1 MKGSRKGENRAKESK
16 PREPGTRRCA
26 KCGRLDFILKKKMGI
41 KSGFTFW
48 NLVFL
53 LTLSC
58 VKGFIYTCGG
68 TLKGLNGTIESPG
81 FPYGYPNGAN
91 CTWVIIAEER
101 NRIQIVFQS
110 FALEEEY
117 DYLSLYDGHPHPT
130 NFRTRLTG
138 FHLPPPVTSTKSVFS
153 LRLTSDFAVSAH
165 GFKVYYE
172 ELQSSSCGNPG
183 VPPKGVLY
191 GTRFD
196 VGDKIRYSCVT
207 GYILDGHPQLT
218 CIANSVNT
226 ASWDFPVPICRAEDA
241 CGGTMR
247 GSSGIISSP
256 GFPNEYHNNADC
268 TWTIVAE
275 PGDTISLIFTD
286 FQMEE
291 KYDYLEIEGSEPP
304 TIWLSGMNIPPPI
317 ISNKNWLRLHFVTD
331 SNHRYRGFSA
341 PYQGSS
347 PLTHTTSTGELE
359 DNDRTATGAIAV
371 ASTPAD
377 VTVSSVTAVTSHRLS
392 EEQRVQVTS
401 LRNAGLDPNTSTGQ
415 LSPHPADT
423 QSTRRRP
430 RNAEQIERPKELAV
444 VTHRVKK
451 AIDFKSRGF
460 KLFPGKDNSNK
471 FSLLNEGGIKTA
483 SNLCPDPGEPENG
496 KRIGS
501 DFSLGSTVQFSC
513 DEDYVLQGAK
523 SITCQRI
530 AEVFAAWSDHRPVCK
545 VKTCGSNL
553 QGPSGTFT
561 SPNFPFQYDSNAQC
575 VWVITAVNTNK
586 VIQINFEEFD
596 LEIGYDTLTI
606 GDGGEVG
613 DPRTVLQVLTGSFVP
628 DLIVS
633 MRSQMWLH
641 LQTDESVGSVGFK
654 VNYKEIEKESCG
666 DPGTPLYGIREGDG
680 FSNRDVLRFECQFGF
695 ELIGEKS
702 IVCQE
707 NNQWSAN
714 IPICI
719 FPCLSNFTAPMG
731 TVLSPDYPEGYGN
744 NLNCIWT
751 IISDPG
757 SRIHLSFNDF
767 DLESQFDFLA
777 VKDGDSPDSPILGTF
792 TGAEVP
798 SHLTSNSHILR
809 LEFQADH
816 SMSGRGFNITY
827 NTFGHNECPDP
838 GIPINARR
846 FGDNFQLGSSISVIC
861 EEGFIKT
868 QGTETITCILMDGKV
883 MWSGPI
889 PRCGA
894 PCGGHFSAPSGVI
907 LSPGWPGYYKDSLNC
922 EWVIEAEPGHSIK
935 ITFERFQTEL
945 NYDVLEVHD
954 GPNLLSPLLGSYNGT
969 QVPQFL
975 FSSSNFIYL
984 LFTTDNSRSN
994 NGFKIH
1000 YESVTVNTYSCLD
1013 PGIPVHGRR
1022 YGHDFSI
1029 GSTVSFSCDPGYRLS
1044 HEEPLLCEKNHWW
1057 SHPLPTCDALC
1068 GGDVRGPSGTIL
1080 SPGYPEFYPNSLN
1093 CTWTVDVTHGKGV
1106 QFSFHTFHLEDH
1118 HDYLLITENG
1128 SFTQPLARLTGS
1140 ELPSTINAGL
1150 YGNFRAQLRFI
1161 SDFSISYEGFNITFS
1176 EYNLEP
1182 CEDPGIPQY
1191 GSRVGF
1197 SFGVGDT
1204 LAFSCSLGYRLEGS
1218 SEITCL
1224 GGGRRVWSA
1233 PLPRCVAEC
1242 GASATNNE
1250 GILLSPNYPLNYE
1263 NNHECIYS
1271 LQVQAGKGINISAR
1285 TFHLAQ
1291 GDVLKIY
1298 DGKDKTTHL
1307 LGAFT
1312 GASMRGLTLSS
1323 TSNQLWLEF
1332 NSDSEGTD
1340 EGFQLVYTSFELSHC
1355 EDPGIPQFGYKISD
1369 QGHFA
1374 GSTIIYGCNPG
1385 YTLHG
1390 SSLLKCMTGERR
1402 AWDYPL
1408 PSCIAECGGRFKG
1421 ESSGRILSPGYP
1433 FPYDNNLRCLWMIE
1447 VDPGNIVSLQFLAFD
1462 TEASHDILRVW
1473 DGPPENE
1480 MLLKEVSGSLIPD
1493 GIHST
1498 LNVVTIQF
1506 DTDFYISKSGF
1517 AIQFSSSVA
1526 TACRDPGVPMNGTR
1540 NGDGREPG
1548 DTVVFQCDP
1557 GYELQGQERITC
1569 IQVENRYFWQPS
1581 PPVCIAPCGGNLT
1594 GSSGFILSPNFP
1606 HPYPHSRDCDW
1617 TISVNTDYVISL
1629 AFISFSIEPNYDF
1642 LYIYDGPDSNSPL
1655 IGSFQDSKLPERIES
1670 SSNTMHLA
1678 FRSDGSV
1685 SYTGFHLEYKA
1696 KLRESCFD
1704 PGNIMNGTRLGMD
1717 YKLGSTVTYY
1727 CDAGYVLQG
1736 YSTLTC
1742 IMGDD
1747 GRPGWN
1753 RALPSCHA
1761 PCGSRS
1767 TGSEGTVLSPNYPKN
1782 YSVEHNCV
1790 YSIAVP
1796 KEFVV
1801 FGQFVF
1807 FQTSLHDVVEVFDGP
1822 TQQSALLSSLSGSHS
1837 GESLPLSSG
1846 NHITVRFTSV
1856 GPITAKGFHFVY
1868 QAVPRTSST
1877 QCSSV
1882 PEPRFGRRI
1891 GNDFA
1896 VGSLVLFECN
1906 PGYILHGSRAIR
1918 CETVPNSLA
1927 QWNDSLPT
1935 CIVPCGGVLTKRK
1948 GTILSPGYPEPYDN
1962 NLNCVWKITV
1972 PEGAGIQ
1979 VQVVSFAT
1987 EHNWDSLDFYD
1998 GGDNNA
2004 PRLGSYSGTTIP
2016 HLLNS
2021 TSNNLYLNF
2030 QSDISVS
2037 AAGFHLEYTAIGL
2050 DSCPEPQTP
2059 SSGIKV
2065 GDRYMVGDVV
2075 SFQCDQGY
2083 SLQGHS
2089 HITCMPGPVR
2099 RWNYPIPICLA
2110 QCGGSMSDFSGVIL
2124 SPGFPGN
2131 YPSSLDCTWT
2141 IKLPIGFGVH
2151 LQFVNFST
2159 ETIHDYLEVRSGS
2172 SETSTVI
2179 GRLSG
2184 PQVPSSLFSTTHE
2197 TSLYFHS
2204 DYSQNKQGFHIVYQ
2218 AYQLQSCPDPRPFR
2232 NGFVIGNDFTVGQ
2245 TISFECFPGYTL
2257 IGNSALTCLHG
2268 VSRNWNHPLPRCEAL
2283 CGGNIT
2289 AMNGTIYSP
2298 GYPDEYPN
2306 FQDCFWLVR
2315 VPPGN
2320 GIYINFTVLQ
2330 TEPIYDFITVWDG
2343 PDQNSPQIGQF
2354 SGNTALESV
2363 YSTSNQI
2370 LIKFHSDF
2378 TTSGFFVLSYH
2389 AYQLRVCQPPP
2400 PVPNAEILTED
2411 DEFEIG
2417 DIIRYQCLPGFTLV
2431 GNAILTCRLGER
2443 LQMDGAPPVCQVL
2456 CPANELRLDSTGV
2469 ILSPGYPDS
2478 YPNLQMCAW
2487 SISVEKGYN
2496 ISMFV
2501 EFFQTEKEFD
2511 VLQVYDG
2518 PNIQSPVLISL
2529 SGDYSAAFNVTSN
2542 GHEVFLQ
2549 WSADHGNNKK
2559 GFRIRYI
2566 AFYCSTPESPPHGYI
2581 ISQTGGQLNSVV
2593 RWACDRGFR
2602 LVGKS
2607 SAVCRKSSYGY
2618 HSWDAP
2624 VPACQAISCGIPKA
2638 PTNGGIL
2645 TTDYLVG
2652 TRVTYFC
2659 NDGYRLSS
2667 KELTTAT
2674 CQSDG
2679 TWSNHNKTP
2688 RCVVVTCPSINS
2700 FTLEHGRWRIVNG
2713 SHYEYKTKVVFS
2725 CDPGYHGLGPA
2736 SIECLPNGTWSW
2748 RTERP
2753 YCQIISCGELPTPPN
2768 GNKIGTQTSYGSTAI
2783 FTCDVGF
2790 MLVGSAVRECLSS
2803 GLWSGSETRCLAG
2816 HCGIPELIVNG
2827 QVIGENY
2834 GYRDTVVY
2842 QCNPGFRLIGSSVRI
2857 CQQDH
2862 NWSGQLPSCVP
2873 VSCGHPG
2880 SPIYGRTSGN
2890 GFNFNDVVTFSC
2902 NVGYLMQGPTK
2913 AQCQANRQ
2921 WSHPPPVCK
2930 VVNCS
2935 DPGIPANSKRES
2947 KIEHGNFTYGT
2958 VVFYDCNPGYFL
2970 FGSSVLICQPN
2981 GQWDK
2986 PLPECIMIDCGHPGI
3001 PPNAVLS
3008 GEKYTFGSTVHY
3020 SCTGKRSLLGQASRT
3035 CQLNGHWSG
3044 SQPHCSGDTTGTC
3057 GDPGTPGHGS
3067 RQESDF
3073 RTKSTVRF
3081 ACDPGYILYGS
3092 EERTCLSNGSWTGR
3106 QPECKAVQCGNP
3118 GTTANGKVFRIDG
3131 TTFSS
3136 SVIYSCMEGY
3146 TLSGPSVR
3154 QCTANGTWS
3163 GSLPNCTII
3172 SCGDPGVPANGLR
3185 YGDDFVVG
3193 QNVSYIC
3200 QPGYT
3205 MELNGSR
3212 VRMCTTNGT
3221 WSGVMP
3227 TCRAVTCSAPPQ
3239 ISNGRL
3245 EGTNFDWGFS
3255 ISYICSAGYELSFP
3269 AVLTCVGNGT
3279 WSGEVPQCLPKFCG
3293 DPGVPSQ
3300 GKREGKSFIYQSE
3313 VSFSC
3318 NSPFILVGSS
3328 TRLCQADGTWS
3339 GSSPHC
3345 IEPTRTSCDNPGVPR
3360 HGSQNNT
3367 FGFQVGSVVQFHC
3380 KKGHLLQGSTTR
3392 TCLPDLTWSGIQ
3404 PECLPHSC
3412 KQPESPAHANVVG
3425 MDLPSHGYTLIYT
3438 CQPGF
3443 FLAGGTEHRVCRSDN
3458 TWTGKVPVCEAGSK
3472 ILVKDPRPALGTPS
3486 PKLSVPDDV
3495 FAQNYIWK
3503 GSYNFKGRKQPMTL
3517 TVTSFNASTGRVNA
3531 TLTNSDMELLLSGVY
3546 KSQEAR
3552 LMLHIYFIKVPAH
3565 ASVKK
3570 MKEENWAMDGFVSA
3584 EPDGATYVF
3593 QGFIKG
3599 KDYGQFGLQRLGLN
3613 TSEGSNS
3620 SNQPHGTNSS
3630 SVAIAILVP
3639 FFALIFAGFGFYLY
3653 KQRTAPKTQYTG
3665 CSVHENNNGQAAFEN
3680 PMYDTNAKSVEGK
3693 AVRFDPNLNTVCT
3706 MV

>member
-1 MKGSRKGENRAKESK
+1 
-16 PREPGTRRCA
+16 
-26 KCGRLDFILKKKMGI
+26 MGI
-41 KSGFTFW
+41 QSGFTLCYLFFI
-48 NLVFL
+48 LMV
-53 LTLSC
+53 TC

-91 CTWVIIAEER
+91 CTWVIVGEEQ
-101 NRIQIVFQS
+101 NRIQIAFQS

-138 FHLPPPVTSTKSVFS
+138 FHLPTPVMSTGSVFS

-165 GFKVYYE
+165 GFKIFYE
-172 ELQSSSCGNPG
+172 ELRSSSCGNPG
-183 VPPKGVLY
+183 VPPKGVIS
-191 GTRFD
+191 GTKFD

-218 CIANSVNT
+218 CTANSATT

-241 CGGTMR
+241 CGGTVR

-268 TWTIVAE
+268 TWTVVTE
-275 PGDTISLIFTD
+275 PGDTISLVFTD

-291 KYDYLEIEGSEPP
+291 KYDYLEIEGSEPQKVC
-304 TIWLSGMNIPPPI
+304 LSGMNVPPPVV
-317 ISNKNWLRLHFVTD
+317 SSKHWLRLHFVTD
-331 SNHRYRGFSA
+331 NNHRYRGFSA
-341 PYQGSS
+341 QYQGSS
-347 PLTHTTSTGELE
+347 TLSKTTSTGELE
-359 DNDRTATGAIAV
+359 EQFEATPGAVTLALT
-371 ASTPAD
+371 SDD
-377 VTVSSVTAVTSHRLS
+377 VTVSCLTATPNTRNS
-392 EEQRVQVTS
+392 EESPISGVECILEPS
-401 LRNAGLDPNTSTGQ
+401 LPLDQNS
-415 LSPHPADT
+415 SPTTQT
-423 QSTRRRP
+423 QSVRRRP
-430 RNAEQIERPKELAV
+430 RNSVQIERTKELAG

-451 AIDFKSRGF
+451 SIDFKSRGF
-460 KLFPGKDNSNK
+460 KLFPGKDLSSK
-471 FSLLNEGGIKTA
+471 FSILNEGGIKQA
-483 SNLCPDPGEPENG
+483 SNMCPDPGEPDNG

-501 DFSLGSTVQFSC
+501 DFSLGATVLYSC
-513 DEDYVLQGAK
+513 DEDYVLQGEK

-530 AEVFAAWSDHRPVCK
+530 ADVFAAWSDHRPVCK
-545 VKTCGSNL
+545 VKTCGSSL

-575 VWVITAVNTNK
+575 VWVITAENPNK
-586 VIQINFEEFD
+586 IIQINFEEFD

-613 DPRTVLQVLTGSFVP
+613 DPKTVLQELTGSFVP

-633 MRSQMWLH
+633 LNNQMWLH
-641 LQTDESVGSVGFK
+641 LQTDESIGSIGFK

-680 FSNRDVLRFECQFGF
+680 FSNGDTLRFECQFGF
-695 ELIGEKS
+695 ELIGQKS
-702 IVCQE
+702 IVCKE

-767 DLESQFDFLA
+767 DLETQFDFLA
-777 VKDGDSPDSPILGTF
+777 IKDGDSLDSPILGTF

-798 SHLTSNSHILR
+798 SHLTSNNHILR

-827 NTFGHNECPDP
+827 STFGHNECPDP
-838 GIPINARR
+838 GVPINARR
-846 FGDNFQLGSSISVIC
+846 FGDNFQLGSSVSVVC
-861 EEGFIKT
+861 EDGFIKT

-889 PRCGA
+889 PRCEA
-894 PCGGHFSAPSGVI
+894 PCGGHFSSPSGII

-922 EWVIEAEPGHSIK
+922 EWVIEAEPGRSIK
-935 ITFERFQTEL
+935 ISFERFQTEL

-975 FSSSNFIYL
+975 FSSINYLYL

-994 NGFKIH
+994 NGFKLH
-1000 YESVTVNTYSCLD
+1000 YESVTVDTHSCLD
-1013 PGIPVHGRR
+1013 PGIPVHGHR
-1022 YGHDFSI
+1022 YGMDFSI
-1029 GSTVSFSCDPGYRLS
+1029 GSAVSFGCQPGYTLS
-1044 HEEPLLCEKNHWW
+1044 HEEPLICEKNHWW
-1057 SHPLPTCDALC
+1057 SHPLPNCDALC

-1080 SPGYPEFYPNSLN
+1080 SPGYPEIYPNSLN
-1093 CTWTVDVTHGKGV
+1093 CTWTIEVTHGKGV
-1106 QFSFHTFHLEDH
+1106 QFIFHTFHLEDL

-1128 SFTQPLARLTGS
+1128 SFTQPLARLTGA
-1140 ELPSTINAGL
+1140 ELPTAINAGL

-1176 EYNLEP
+1176 EYTLEP
-1182 CEDPGIPQY
+1182 CNDPGFPLY
-1191 GSRVGF
+1191 GKRHGHN
-1197 SFGVGDT
+1197 FGVGDT
-1204 LAFSCSLGYRLEGS
+1204 ITFTCSSGYRLEGI
-1218 SEITCL
+1218 SEIICL

-1271 LQVQAGKGINISAR
+1271 IQVQAGKGINISAR

-1298 DGKDKTTHL
+1298 DGRDNTAHL
-1307 LGAFT
+1307 LGAYT
-1312 GASMRGLTLSS
+1312 ASSLRGLTLSS
-1323 TSNQLWLEF
+1323 TSNHLWLEF
-1332 NSDSEGTD
+1332 NSDSEVID

-1355 EDPGIPQFGYKISD
+1355 EDPGVPQFGYKISD

-1433 FPYDNNLRCLWMIE
+1433 FPYDNNLRCTWIIE
-1447 VDPGNIVSLQFLAFD
+1447 VELGNIVSLQFLAFD

-1473 DGPPENE
+1473 DGPLNND
-1480 MLLKEVSGSLIPD
+1480 MLLKEISGSLIPE

-1498 LNVVTIQF
+1498 LNIVTIQF
-1506 DTDFYISKSGF
+1506 DTDYYISKSGF

-1548 DTVVFQCDP
+1548 DTVIFQCDL
-1557 GYELQGQERITC
+1557 GYELEGEERITC

-1581 PPVCIAPCGGNLT
+1581 PPACIAPCGGNLT
-1594 GSSGFILSPNFP
+1594 GSAGFILSPNFP
-1606 HPYPHSRDCDW
+1606 HPYPHSKDCDW
-1617 TISVNTDYVISL
+1617 TITVNADYVISL

-1642 LYIYDGPDSNSPL
+1642 LYIYDGPDGSSAL

-1670 SSNTMHLA
+1670 SSNNMHLA

-1685 SYTGFHLEYKA
+1685 SFIGFHLEYKA

-1753 RALPSCHA
+1753 RVLPSCHA

-1782 YSVEHNCV
+1782 YSVGHNCV
-1790 YSIAVP
+1790 YSVAVP

-1807 FQTSLHDVVEVFDGP
+1807 FQTTLHDVVEVYDGA
-1822 TQQSALLSSLSGSHS
+1822 TQQSPLLSSLSGSHS

-1846 NHITVRFTSV
+1846 NQIIIKFTSV
-1856 GPITAKGFHFVY
+1856 GPMTSKGFHFVY
-1868 QAVPRTSST
+1868 QAVPRTSAT

-1882 PEPRFGRRI
+1882 PEPRFGKRV
-1891 GNDFA
+1891 GNEFA
-1896 VGSLVLFECN
+1896 VGSVVLFECN
-1906 PGYILHGSRAIR
+1906 PGYVLQGSLAIR
-1918 CETVPNSLA
+1918 CETVPNALA
-1927 QWNDSLPT
+1927 QWNNSLPT
-1935 CIVPCGGVLTKRK
+1935 CIVPCGGILTKRK

-1962 NLNCVWKITV
+1962 NLNCIWKITV

-1979 VQVVSFAT
+1979 VQVISFAT

-1998 GGDNNA
+1998 GSDNNT

-2016 HLLNS
+2016 PLLNS

-2050 DSCPEPQTP
+2050 DSCPEPLMPTN
-2059 SSGIKV
+2059 GIKV

-2075 SFQCDQGY
+2075 SFHCDQGY

-2099 RWNYPIPICLA
+2099 RWNYPIPICIA

-2141 IKLPIGFGVH
+2141 INLPIGFGVH

-2172 SETSTVI
+2172 SEIGSVI
-2179 GRLSG
+2179 GKLSG
-2184 PQVPSSLFSTTHE
+2184 PQLPASLFSTTHE

-2204 DYSQNKQGFHIVYQ
+2204 DYSQNKQGFHIIYQ

-2232 NGFVIGNDFTVGQ
+2232 NGFVIGNDFTVGH
-2245 TISFECFPGYTL
+2245 TISFECFPGYSL
-2257 IGNSALTCLHG
+2257 IGESALTCLHG
-2268 VSRNWNHPLPRCEAL
+2268 VSRNWNHPLPRCDAL

-2306 FQDCFWLVR
+2306 FQDCLWLVR
-2315 VPPGN
+2315 VSPGN

-2363 YSTSNQI
+2363 YSTSNQV

-2389 AYQLRVCQPPP
+2389 AYQLRICQSPSA
-2400 PVPNAEILTED
+2400 VSNSEILAED

-2431 GNAILTCRLGER
+2431 GNEILTCRLGER
-2443 LQMDGAPPVCQVL
+2443 LQMDGSQPSCQVL
-2456 CPANELRLDSTGV
+2456 CPANEMRLDSTGI

-2496 ISMFV
+2496 ITLFF
-2501 EFFQTEKEFD
+2501 EFFHTEKEYDLLEAF
-2511 VLQVYDG
+2511 DG
-2518 PNIQSPVLISL
+2518 PNNHYPLLISL
-2529 SGDYSAAFNVTSN
+2529 SGDYSATFNITST
-2542 GHEVFLQ
+2542 GHEVFIR
-2549 WSADHGNNKK
+2549 WSADHGTNKR

-2566 AFYCSTPESPPHGYI
+2566 AHYCSTPESPPHGFI
-2581 ISQTGGQLNSVV
+2581 VSQTGGQLNSMV

-2602 LVGKS
+2602 LIGKS
-2607 SAVCRKSSYGY
+2607 TAVCKKAPYGY
-2618 HSWDAP
+2618 YSWDAP
-2624 VPACQAISCGIPKA
+2624 VPACQAISCGLPKA
-2638 PTNGGIL
+2638 PLNGGIL

-2652 TRVTYFC
+2652 TSVTYFC
-2659 NDGYRLSS
+2659 NDGFKLSS
-2667 KELTTAT
+2667 KELTTAV
-2674 CQSDG
+2674 CQPDG

-2688 RCVVVTCPSINS
+2688 RCVVVTCASINS

-2725 CDPGYHGLGPA
+2725 CDPGYFRLGPA
-2736 SIECLPNGTWSW
+2736 SIQCLANGTWSW
-2748 RTERP
+2748 RNERP
-2753 YCQIISCGELPTPPN
+2753 HCQITSCGELPVPPN
-2768 GNKIGTQTSYGSTAI
+2768 GKKIGSQTTFGSTAI
-2783 FTCDVGF
+2783 LTCDTGY

-2816 HCGIPELIVNG
+2816 HCGTPELIVNG

-2842 QCNPGFRLIGSSVRI
+2842 QCSPGFRLIGSSVRI

-2862 NWSGQLPSCVP
+2862 HWSGQLPSCVP
-2873 VSCGHPG
+2873 ISCGHPG

-2890 GFNFNDVVTFSC
+2890 GFNYNDVVSFSC
-2902 NVGYLMQGPTK
+2902 NTGYVMQGPTR

-2921 WSHPPPVCK
+2921 WSHPPPICK
-2930 VVNCS
+2930 VVNCT
-2935 DPGIPANSKRES
+2935 DPGIPENSIRES

-2958 VVFYDCNPGYFL
+2958 VVFYDCSPGYSL
-2970 FGSSVLICQPN
+2970 FGSPVLVCQPN
-2981 GQWDK
+2981 GHWDK
-2986 PLPECIMIDCGHPGI
+2986 SLPECIMIDCGHPGV
-3001 PPNAVLS
+3001 PPNAIIS
-3008 GEKYTFGSTVHY
+3008 GEKYTFGSSVQY
-3020 SCTGKRSLLGQASRT
+3020 SCMGRRTLLGHSTRT
-3035 CQLNGHWSG
+3035 CQLNGQWSG
-3044 SQPHCSGDTTGTC
+3044 SLPHCSGDAVGSC
-3057 GDPGTPGHGS
+3057 GDPGIPSHGS
-3067 RQESDF
+3067 REGTEF
-3073 RTKSTVRF
+3073 RTRSTMRYS
-3081 ACDPGYILYGS
+3081 CETGYIIHGS
-3092 EERTCLSNGSWTGR
+3092 EERTCLSNATWTGR

-3118 GTTANGKVFRIDG
+3118 GTTANGRVFRVDG
-3131 TTFSS
+3131 TTFPS
-3136 SVIYSCMEGY
+3136 SVIYSCLDGY
-3146 TLSGPSVR
+3146 ILSGSNMR

-3172 SCGDPGVPANGLR
+3172 SCGDPGVPANGIR
-3185 YGDDFVVG
+3185 YGEDSIVG
-3193 QNVSYIC
+3193 QNVTYIC

-3205 MELNGSR
+3205 MDPKSSIT
-3212 VRMCTTNGT
+3212 RMCTSNGT
-3221 WSGVMP
+3221 WSGTIPV
-3227 TCRAVTCSAPPQ
+3227 CKAVTCSTPPQ
-3239 ISNGRL
+3239 VSNGIL

-3255 ISYICSAGYELSFP
+3255 ISYVCSPGYELSFP

-3293 DPGVPSQ
+3293 DPGIPSN
-3300 GKREGKSFIYQSE
+3300 GKREGKSFIFQSE
-3313 VSFSC
+3313 VSFIC
-3318 NSPFILVGSS
+3318 SPPYILVGSS
-3328 TRLCQADGTWS
+3328 TRICQADGTWS
-3339 GSSPHC
+3339 GSPPRC
-3345 IEPTRTSCDNPGVPR
+3345 IEPTWTSCENPGTPR
-3360 HGSQNNT
+3360 HGFQNNT
-3367 FGFQVGSVVQFHC
+3367 YGYQMGKIVQFSC
-3380 KKGHLLQGSTTR
+3380 KKGYLLHGSTSR
-3392 TCLPDLTWSGIQ
+3392 TCLPDLTWSGI
-3404 PECLPHSC
+3404 PTECIPHTC
-3412 KQPESPAHANVVG
+3412 KQPESPLHSNVVG
-3425 MDLPSHGYTLIYT
+3425 MDLPSLGYTLIYT
-3438 CQPGF
+3438 CQPGY
-3443 FLAGGTEHRVCRSDN
+3443 LLSGGTEHRICQPDN
-3458 TWTGKVPVCEAGSK
+3458 TWSGKVPVCTAGSK
-3472 ILVKDPRPALGTPS
+3472 SFENKTKPVLGTPS
-3486 PKLSVPDDV
+3486 PKLNVPDDV
-3495 FAQNYIWK
+3495 FARNYVWK
-3503 GSYNFKGRKQPMTL
+3503 GFYNLKGKNQPMNL
-3517 TVTSFNASTGRVNA
+3517 TINKYNMSTGRLNA
-3531 TLTNSDMELLLSGVY
+3531 TLINSNTEFLLSGVY

-3552 LMLHIYFIKVPAH
+3552 LILHINSIK
-3565 ASVKK
+3565 SSTNKVKDDK
-3570 MKEENWAMDGFVSA
+3570 WAMDGFVSA
-3584 EPDGATYVF
+3584 EPDGSTYVF
-3593 QGFIKG
+3593 QGSIHG
-3599 KDYGQFGLQRLGLN
+3599 KDHGQFGLRSIGMN
-3613 TSEGSNS
+3613 VSEENS
-3620 SNQPHGTNSS
+3620 TNQTLGTNSS

>member
-1 MKGSRKGENRAKESK
+1 
-16 PREPGTRRCA
+16 
-26 KCGRLDFILKKKMGI
+26 
-41 KSGFTFW
+41 
-48 NLVFL
+48 
-53 LTLSC
+53 
-58 VKGFIYTCGG
+58 
-68 TLKGLNGTIESPG
+68 
-81 FPYGYPNGAN
+81 
-91 CTWVIIAEER
+91 
-101 NRIQIVFQS
+101 
-110 FALEEEY
+110 
-117 DYLSLYDGHPHPT
+117 
-130 NFRTRLTG
+130 
-138 FHLPPPVTSTKSVFS
+138 
-153 LRLTSDFAVSAH
+153 
-165 GFKVYYE
+165 
-172 ELQSSSCGNPG
+172 
-183 VPPKGVLY
+183 
-191 GTRFD
+191 
-196 VGDKIRYSCVT
+196 
-207 GYILDGHPQLT
+207 
-218 CIANSVNT
+218 
-226 ASWDFPVPICRAEDA
+226 
-241 CGGTMR
+241 
-247 GSSGIISSP
+247 
-256 GFPNEYHNNADC
+256 
-268 TWTIVAE
+268 
-275 PGDTISLIFTD
+275 
-286 FQMEE
+286 
-291 KYDYLEIEGSEPP
+291 
-304 TIWLSGMNIPPPI
+304 
-317 ISNKNWLRLHFVTD
+317 
-331 SNHRYRGFSA
+331 
-341 PYQGSS
+341 
-347 PLTHTTSTGELE
+347 
-359 DNDRTATGAIAV
+359 
-371 ASTPAD
+371 
-377 VTVSSVTAVTSHRLS
+377 
-392 EEQRVQVTS
+392 
-401 LRNAGLDPNTSTGQ
+401 
-415 LSPHPADT
+415 
-423 QSTRRRP
+423 
-430 RNAEQIERPKELAV
+430 
-444 VTHRVKK
+444 
-451 AIDFKSRGF
+451 
-460 KLFPGKDNSNK
+460 
-471 FSLLNEGGIKTA
+471 
-483 SNLCPDPGEPENG
+483 
-496 KRIGS
+496 
-501 DFSLGSTVQFSC
+501 
-513 DEDYVLQGAK
+513 
-523 SITCQRI
+523 
-530 AEVFAAWSDHRPVCK
+530 
-545 VKTCGSNL
+545 
-553 QGPSGTFT
+553 
-561 SPNFPFQYDSNAQC
+561 
-575 VWVITAVNTNK
+575 
-586 VIQINFEEFD
+586 
-596 LEIGYDTLTI
+596 
-606 GDGGEVG
+606 
-613 DPRTVLQVLTGSFVP
+613 
-628 DLIVS
+628 
-633 MRSQMWLH
+633 
-641 LQTDESVGSVGFK
+641 
-654 VNYKEIEKESCG
+654 
-666 DPGTPLYGIREGDG
+666 
-680 FSNRDVLRFECQFGF
+680 
-695 ELIGEKS
+695 
-702 IVCQE
+702 
-707 NNQWSAN
+707 
-714 IPICI
+714 
-719 FPCLSNFTAPMG
+719 MG

-1106 QFSFHTFHLEDH
+1106 QFNFHTFHLEDH

-1204 LAFSCSLGYRLEGS
+1204 LTFSCSSGYRLEGS
-1218 SEITCL
+1218 SEIICL

-1433 FPYDNNLRCLWMIE
+1433 FPYDNNLRCMWMIE

-1617 TISVNTDYVISL
+1617 TISVNADYVISL

-1753 RALPSCHA
+1753 RVLPSCHA

-1782 YSVEHNCV
+1782 YSVDHNCV

-1796 KEFVV
+1796 KEF
-1801 FGQFVF
+1801 
-1807 FQTSLHDVVEVFDGP
+1807 
-1822 TQQSALLSSLSGSHS
+1822 
-1837 GESLPLSSG
+1837 
-1846 NHITVRFTSV
+1846 
-1856 GPITAKGFHFVY
+1856 
-1868 QAVPRTSST
+1868 
-1877 QCSSV
+1877 
-1882 PEPRFGRRI
+1882 
-1891 GNDFA
+1891 
-1896 VGSLVLFECN
+1896 
-1906 PGYILHGSRAIR
+1906 
-1918 CETVPNSLA
+1918 
-1927 QWNDSLPT
+1927 
-1935 CIVPCGGVLTKRK
+1935 VPCGGVLTKRK

-2037 AAGFHLEYTAIGL
+2037 AAGFHLEYT
-2050 DSCPEPQTP
+2050 
-2059 SSGIKV
+2059 
-2065 GDRYMVGDVV
+2065 
-2075 SFQCDQGY
+2075 
-2083 SLQGHS
+2083 
-2089 HITCMPGPVR
+2089 
-2099 RWNYPIPICLA
+2099 
-2110 QCGGSMSDFSGVIL
+2110 
-2124 SPGFPGN
+2124 
-2131 YPSSLDCTWT
+2131 
-2141 IKLPIGFGVH
+2141 GVH

-2184 PQVPSSLFSTTHE
+2184 PQIPSSLFSTTHE

-2529 SGDYSAAFNVTSN
+2529 SGDYSNAFNVTSN

-2638 PTNGGIL
+2638 PPNGGIL

-2688 RCVVVTCPSINS
+2688 RCVV
-2700 FTLEHGRWRIVNG
+2700 
-2713 SHYEYKTKVVFS
+2713 
-2725 CDPGYHGLGPA
+2725 
-2736 SIECLPNGTWSW
+2736 
-2748 RTERP
+2748 
-2753 YCQIISCGELPTPPN
+2753 ISCGELPTPPN

-2783 FTCDVGF
+2783 FTCDLGF

-2803 GLWSGSETRCLAG
+2803 AG

-2842 QCNPGFRLIGSSVRI
+2842 QCNPGFRLIGSSVRL

-2862 NWSGQLPSCVP
+2862 NWSGQLPSCV
-2873 VSCGHPG
+2873 
-2880 SPIYGRTSGN
+2880 
-2890 GFNFNDVVTFSC
+2890 
-2902 NVGYLMQGPTK
+2902 L
-2913 AQCQANRQ
+2913 
-2921 WSHPPPVCK
+2921 
-2930 VVNCS
+2930 VNCS

-2947 KIEHGNFTYGT
+2947 KIDHGNFTYGT

-2986 PLPECIMIDCGHPGI
+2986 PLPECI
-3001 PPNAVLS
+3001 S
-3008 GEKYTFGSTVHY
+3008 
-3020 SCTGKRSLLGQASRT
+3020 
-3035 CQLNGHWSG
+3035 
-3044 SQPHCSGDTTGTC
+3044 DTTGTC

-3081 ACDPGYILYGS
+3081 ACDSGYILYGS

-3136 SVIYSCMEGY
+3136 SVIYSCAEGY
-3146 TLSGPSVR
+3146 ILSGPSVR

-3163 GSLPNCTII
+3163 GSLPNCTSRANPLPPSHLALIVI
-3172 SCGDPGVPANGLR
+3172 SCGDPGIPANGLR

-3193 QNVSYIC
+3193 QNVSYMC

-3205 MELNGSR
+3205 MELNGSS

-3221 WSGVMP
+3221 WSGLMP

-3279 WSGEVPQCLPKFCG
+3279 WSGEVPQCL
-3293 DPGVPSQ
+3293 Q
-3300 GKREGKSFIYQSE
+3300 
-3313 VSFSC
+3313 
-3318 NSPFILVGSS
+3318 
-3328 TRLCQADGTWS
+3328 
-3339 GSSPHC
+3339 
-3345 IEPTRTSCDNPGVPR
+3345 PTRTSCDNPGVPR

-3392 TCLPDLTWSGIQ
+3392 TCLSDLTWSGIQ
-3404 PECLPHSC
+3404 PECIPHNC

-3531 TLTNSDMELLLSGVY
+3531 TLSNRDMELLLS
-3546 KSQEAR
+3546 
-3552 LMLHIYFIKVPAH
+3552 
-3565 ASVKK
+3565 
-3570 MKEENWAMDGFVSA
+3570 
-3584 EPDGATYVF
+3584 
-3593 QGFIKG
+3593 
-3599 KDYGQFGLQRLGLN
+3599 GLN

-3620 SNQPHGTNSS
+3620 SNQHHGTNSS

>member
-1 MKGSRKGENRAKESK
+1 
-16 PREPGTRRCA
+16 
-26 KCGRLDFILKKKMGI
+26 
-41 KSGFTFW
+41 
-48 NLVFL
+48 
-53 LTLSC
+53 
-58 VKGFIYTCGG
+58 
-68 TLKGLNGTIESPG
+68 
-81 FPYGYPNGAN
+81 
-91 CTWVIIAEER
+91 
-101 NRIQIVFQS
+101 
-110 FALEEEY
+110 
-117 DYLSLYDGHPHPT
+117 
-130 NFRTRLTG
+130 
-138 FHLPPPVTSTKSVFS
+138 
-153 LRLTSDFAVSAH
+153 
-165 GFKVYYE
+165 
-172 ELQSSSCGNPG
+172 
-183 VPPKGVLY
+183 
-191 GTRFD
+191 
-196 VGDKIRYSCVT
+196 
-207 GYILDGHPQLT
+207 
-218 CIANSVNT
+218 
-226 ASWDFPVPICRAEDA
+226 
-241 CGGTMR
+241 
-247 GSSGIISSP
+247 
-256 GFPNEYHNNADC
+256 
-268 TWTIVAE
+268 
-275 PGDTISLIFTD
+275 
-286 FQMEE
+286 
-291 KYDYLEIEGSEPP
+291 
-304 TIWLSGMNIPPPI
+304 
-317 ISNKNWLRLHFVTD
+317 
-331 SNHRYRGFSA
+331 
-341 PYQGSS
+341 
-347 PLTHTTSTGELE
+347 
-359 DNDRTATGAIAV
+359 
-371 ASTPAD
+371 
-377 VTVSSVTAVTSHRLS
+377 
-392 EEQRVQVTS
+392 
-401 LRNAGLDPNTSTGQ
+401 
-415 LSPHPADT
+415 
-423 QSTRRRP
+423 
-430 RNAEQIERPKELAV
+430 
-444 VTHRVKK
+444 
-451 AIDFKSRGF
+451 
-460 KLFPGKDNSNK
+460 
-471 FSLLNEGGIKTA
+471 
-483 SNLCPDPGEPENG
+483 
-496 KRIGS
+496 
-501 DFSLGSTVQFSC
+501 
-513 DEDYVLQGAK
+513 
-523 SITCQRI
+523 
-530 AEVFAAWSDHRPVCK
+530 
-545 VKTCGSNL
+545 
-553 QGPSGTFT
+553 
-561 SPNFPFQYDSNAQC
+561 
-575 VWVITAVNTNK
+575 
-586 VIQINFEEFD
+586 
-596 LEIGYDTLTI
+596 
-606 GDGGEVG
+606 
-613 DPRTVLQVLTGSFVP
+613 
-628 DLIVS
+628 
-633 MRSQMWLH
+633 
-641 LQTDESVGSVGFK
+641 
-654 VNYKEIEKESCG
+654 
-666 DPGTPLYGIREGDG
+666 
-680 FSNRDVLRFECQFGF
+680 
-695 ELIGEKS
+695 
-702 IVCQE
+702 
-707 NNQWSAN
+707 
-714 IPICI
+714 
-719 FPCLSNFTAPMG
+719 MG

-777 VKDGDSPDSPILGTF
+777 VKDGNSVDSPIIGTF

-798 SHLTSNSHILR
+798 SHLTSNGHILR

-838 GIPINARR
+838 GVPINARR

-868 QGTETITCILMDGKV
+868 QGTETITCMLMDGKV

-889 PRCGA
+889 PKCGA
-894 PCGGHFSAPSGVI
+894 PCGGHFSSPSGVI

-975 FSSSNFIYL
+975 FSSSNFMYL

-1080 SPGYPEFYPNSLN
+1080 SPGYPDLYPNSLN

-1106 QFSFHTFHLEDH
+1106 QFTFYTFHLEDH

-1140 ELPSTINAGL
+1140 ELPSLINAGL

-1161 SDFSISYEGFNITFS
+1161 SDFSISYEGFNISFS

-1182 CEDPGIPQY
+1182 CEDPGIPQF
-1191 GSRVGF
+1191 GNRIGF
-1197 SFGVGDT
+1197 NFGVGDILT
-1204 LAFSCSLGYRLEGS
+1204 FSCSSGYRLEGA
-1218 SEITCL
+1218 SEVICL

-1242 GASATNNE
+1242 GASTTNNE

-1271 LQVQAGKGINISAR
+1271 IQVQAGKGINISAR

-1298 DGKDKTTHL
+1298 DGKDNTAHL
-1307 LGAFT
+1307 LGAYT
-1312 GASMRGLTLSS
+1312 GASLRGLTLSS
-1323 TSNQLWLEF
+1323 TSNHLWLEF
-1332 NSDSEGTD
+1332 NSDIEGTD

-1355 EDPGIPQFGYKISD
+1355 EDPGVPQFGYKISD

-1374 GSTIIYGCNPG
+1374 GSTIIYGCNP
-1385 YTLHG
+1385 
-1390 SSLLKCMTGERR
+1390 
-1402 AWDYPL
+1402 
-1408 PSCIAECGGRFKG
+1408 AECGGRFKG

-1433 FPYDNNLRCLWMIE
+1433 FPYDNNLRCMWVIE

-1480 MLLKEVSGSLIPD
+1480 MLLKEISGSLIPE

-1498 LNVVTIQF
+1498 LNIVTIQF

-1548 DTVVFQCDP
+1548 DTVIFQCDP
-1557 GYELQGQERITC
+1557 GYELQGDERITC
-1569 IQVENRYFWQPS
+1569 IQVENRYFWQPN

-1617 TISVNTDYVISL
+1617 TINVNSDYVISL

-1685 SYTGFHLEYKA
+1685 SFTGFHLEYKA

-1782 YSVEHNCV
+1782 YSVGHNCI
-1790 YSIAVP
+1790 YSITVP
-1796 KEFVV
+1796 KEF
-1801 FGQFVF
+1801 
-1807 FQTSLHDVVEVFDGP
+1807 
-1822 TQQSALLSSLSGSHS
+1822 

-1846 NHITVRFTSV
+1846 NQITVRFTSV

-1868 QAVPRTSST
+1868 Q
-1877 QCSSV
+1877 
-1882 PEPRFGRRI
+1882 
-1891 GNDFA
+1891 
-1896 VGSLVLFECN
+1896 
-1906 PGYILHGSRAIR
+1906 
-1918 CETVPNSLA
+1918 
-1927 QWNDSLPT
+1927 
-1935 CIVPCGGVLTKRK
+1935 VPCGGILTKRK

-1998 GGDNNA
+1998 GADNNA

-2016 HLLNS
+2016 PLLNS

-2059 SSGIKV
+2059 SNGIKI

-2083 SLQGHS
+2083 SLQAS
-2089 HITCMPGPVR
+2089 
-2099 RWNYPIPICLA
+2099 L
-2110 QCGGSMSDFSGVIL
+2110 FSVLYLPSSVIL
-2124 SPGFPGN
+2124 YLMIQNFWVFQS
-2131 YPSSLDCTWT
+2131 
-2141 IKLPIGFGVH
+2141 VH
-2151 LQFVNFST
+2151 LQFLNFST

-2172 SETSTVI
+2172 TETSTVI

-2184 PQVPSSLFSTTHE
+2184 PQLPASLFSTTHE

-2268 VSRNWNHPLPRCEAL
+2268 ISRNWNHPLPRCEAL

-2343 PDQNSPQIGQF
+2343 PDQTSPQIGQF

-2389 AYQLRVCQPPP
+2389 AYQLRVCQPPANI
-2400 PVPNAEILTED
+2400 PNAEILAED
-2411 DEFEIG
+2411 DEFEI
-2417 DIIRYQCLPGFTLV
+2417 
-2431 GNAILTCRLGER
+2431 
-2443 LQMDGAPPVCQVL
+2443 VL
-2456 CPANELRLDSTGV
+2456 CPANEMRLDSTGV

-2487 SISVEKGYN
+2487 TITVEKGYN
-2496 ISMFV
+2496 ISMFF

-2511 VLQVYDG
+2511 IL
-2518 PNIQSPVLISL
+2518 
-2529 SGDYSAAFNVTSN
+2529 
-2542 GHEVFLQ
+2542 EVFDAL
-2549 WSADHGNNKK
+2549 
-2559 GFRIRYI
+2559 
-2566 AFYCSTPESPPHGYI
+2566 YCSTPESPPHGFI
-2581 ISQTGGQLNSVV
+2581 VSQTGGQLNSMV

-2602 LVGKS
+2602 LIGKS
-2607 SAVCRKSSYGY
+2607 TAVCRKSPYGY
-2618 HSWDAP
+2618 YSWDVP

-2638 PTNGGIL
+2638 PLNGGIL

-2659 NDGYRLSS
+2659 NDGYRLSA
-2667 KELTTAT
+2667 KELTTAV
-2674 CQSDG
+2674 CQPDG

-2688 RCVVVTCPSINS
+2688 RCV
-2700 FTLEHGRWRIVNG
+2700 
-2713 SHYEYKTKVVFS
+2713 
-2725 CDPGYHGLGPA
+2725 
-2736 SIECLPNGTWSW
+2736 
-2748 RTERP
+2748 
-2753 YCQIISCGELPTPPN
+2753 
-2768 GNKIGTQTSYGSTAI
+2768 
-2783 FTCDVGF
+2783 
-2790 MLVGSAVRECLSS
+2790 
-2803 GLWSGSETRCLAG
+2803 AG
-2816 HCGIPELIVNG
+2816 HCGIPDLIVNG

-2842 QCNPGFRLIGSSVRI
+2842 QCSPGFRLIGSSVRI

-2862 NWSGQLPSCVP
+2862 NWSGQLPSCV
-2873 VSCGHPG
+2873 
-2880 SPIYGRTSGN
+2880 
-2890 GFNFNDVVTFSC
+2890 
-2902 NVGYLMQGPTK
+2902 L
-2913 AQCQANRQ
+2913 
-2921 WSHPPPVCK
+2921 
-2930 VVNCS
+2930 VNCS
-2935 DPGIPANSKRES
+2935 DPGIPANSIRES

-2981 GQWDK
+2981 GHWDK
-2986 PLPECIMIDCGHPGI
+2986 PLPECIMIDCGHPGV

-3008 GEKYTFGSTVHY
+3008 GDKYTFGSTVHY
-3020 SCTGKRSLLGQASRT
+3020 TCTGRRSLLGQSSRT

-3044 SQPHCSGDTTGTC
+3044 SLPHCSGDTAGSC
-3057 GDPGTPGHGS
+3057 GDPGIPGHGS
-3067 RQESDF
+3067 REENNF
-3073 RTKSTVRF
+3073 EIKSTIHF
-3081 ACDPGYILYGS
+3081 SCDIGYILHGS
-3092 EERTCLSNGSWTGR
+3092 EERTCLANGSWTGK
-3106 QPECKAVQCGNP
+3106 QPECKV
-3118 GTTANGKVFRIDG
+3118 
-3131 TTFSS
+3131 
-3136 SVIYSCMEGY
+3136 
-3146 TLSGPSVR
+3146 
-3154 QCTANGTWS
+3154 
-3163 GSLPNCTII
+3163 I
-3172 SCGDPGVPANGLR
+3172 SCGDPGVPANGMR
-3185 YGDDFVVG
+3185 YGDDYVVG
-3193 QNVSYIC
+3193 QNVTYMC

-3205 MELNGSR
+3205 MEANSSLIR
-3212 VRMCTTNGT
+3212 TCTSNGT
-3221 WSGVMP
+3221 WSGVIP
-3227 TCRAVTCSAPPQ
+3227 TCKA
-3239 ISNGRL
+3239 
-3245 EGTNFDWGFS
+3245 
-3255 ISYICSAGYELSFP
+3255 
-3269 AVLTCVGNGT
+3269 
-3279 WSGEVPQCLPKFCG
+3279 KFCG
-3293 DPGVPSQ
+3293 DPGVPAQ

-3318 NSPFILVGSS
+3318 NPPFILVGSS
-3328 TRLCQADGTWS
+3328 TRICQADGTWS
-3339 GSSPHC
+3339 GSSPRC
-3345 IEPTRTSCDNPGVPR
+3345 IEPTRTACENPGVPR

-3367 FGFQVGSVVQFHC
+3367 FGYQVGNVVQFQC
-3380 KKGHLLQGSTTR
+3380 KKGHLLHGSTTR
-3392 TCLPDLTWSGIQ
+3392 TCLPDLTWSGVQ
-3404 PECLPHSC
+3404 PESHSC
-3412 KQPESPAHANVVG
+3412 KQPETPSHANVAG
-3425 MDLPSHGYTLIYT
+3425 MDLPSLGYTLIYT

-3443 FLAGGTEHRVCRSDN
+3443 FLAGGSEHRACRSDG

-3503 GSYNFKGRKQPMTL
+3503 GSYNYKSKKQPMTL
-3517 TVTSFNASTGRVNA
+3517 TVTSFNATSGRVNA
-3531 TLTNSDMELLLSGVY
+3531 TLTNSNMELLLSG
-3546 KSQEAR
+3546 
-3552 LMLHIYFIKVPAH
+3552 
-3565 ASVKK
+3565 
-3570 MKEENWAMDGFVSA
+3570 
-3584 EPDGATYVF
+3584 
-3593 QGFIKG
+3593 
-3599 KDYGQFGLQRLGLN
+3599 LN
-3613 TSEGSNS
+3613 MSEGSNS

>member
-1 MKGSRKGENRAKESK
+1 MKAICTCTPAKKTAEHL
-16 PREPGTRRCA
+16 GCI
-26 KCGRLDFILKKKMGI
+26 KCGPVHSLCLRKMAMQ
-41 KSGFTFW
+41 SGFTLCY
-48 NLVFL
+48 LVFIL
-53 LTLSC
+53 MLTC
-58 VKGFIYTCGG
+58 VRGFIYTCGG

-91 CTWVIIAEER
+91 CTWVIIGEEQ
-101 NRIQIVFQS
+101 NRIQIAFQS

-130 NFRTRLTG
+130 NFRARLTG
-138 FHLPPPVTSTKSVFS
+138 FLLPPPVTSTGSVFS

-165 GFKVYYE
+165 GFKIYYE
-172 ELQSSSCGNPG
+172 ELRSSSCGNPG
-183 VPPKGVLY
+183 IPPKGVLS
-191 GTRFD
+191 GTKYD
-196 VGDKIRYSCVT
+196 VGEKIRYSCVT

-218 CIANSVNT
+218 CIANSANT

-241 CGGTMR
+241 CGGTVR
-247 GSSGIISSP
+247 GTNGIISSP

-268 TWTIVAE
+268 TWTVVTE
-275 PGDTISLIFTD
+275 TGDTISLVFTD

-304 TIWLSGMNIPPPI
+304 KIRLSGMNVPPPVV
-317 ISNKNWLRLHFVTD
+317 SNKHWLRLHFVTD
-331 SNHRYRGFSA
+331 GNHRYRGFSA
-341 PYQGSS
+341 QYQ
-347 PLTHTTSTGELE
+347 
-359 DNDRTATGAIAV
+359 V
-371 ASTPAD
+371 
-377 VTVSSVTAVTSHRLS
+377 
-392 EEQRVQVTS
+392 
-401 LRNAGLDPNTSTGQ
+401 
-415 LSPHPADT
+415 
-423 QSTRRRP
+423 
-430 RNAEQIERPKELAV
+430 
-444 VTHRVKK
+444 
-451 AIDFKSRGF
+451 
-460 KLFPGKDNSNK
+460 
-471 FSLLNEGGIKTA
+471 NEGGIKQA
-483 SNLCPDPGEPENG
+483 SNMCPDPGEPENG

-501 DFSLGSTVQFSC
+501 NFSLGATVLFSC
-513 DEDYVLQGAK
+513 DEDYVLQGEK
-523 SITCQRI
+523 KITCQRI
-530 AEVFAAWSDHRPVCK
+530 ADVFAAWSDHRPVCK

-553 QGPSGTFT
+553 QGPGGTFT

-575 VWVITAVNTNK
+575 VWVITAENPNK

-613 DPRTVLQVLTGSFVP
+613 DPKTVLHQLSGSFVP

-633 MRSQMWLH
+633 MNNQMWLH
-641 LQTDESVGSVGFK
+641 LQTDDSIGSIGFK

-680 FSNRDVLRFECQFGF
+680 FSNGDVLRFECQFGF
-695 ELIGEKS
+695 ELIGQKS
-702 IVCQE
+702 ISCKE

-777 VKDGDSPDSPILGTF
+777 IKDGDSLDSPILGTF

-798 SHLTSNSHILR
+798 SHLTSNNHILR

-827 NTFGHNECPDP
+827 STFGHNECPDP
-838 GIPINARR
+838 GVPLNARR
-846 FGDNFQLGSSISVIC
+846 FGDNFQLGSSVSVVC
-861 EEGFIKT
+861 EDGFIKT
-868 QGTETITCILMDGKV
+868 QGTETITCMLIDGKI

-889 PRCGA
+889 PRCEA

-922 EWVIEAEPGHSIK
+922 EWVIEAEPERSIK

-954 GPNLLSPLLGSYNGT
+954 GPNLLSPLVGSYNGT

-975 FSSSNFIYL
+975 FSSLNYLYL
-984 LFTTDNSRSN
+984 LFTTDDSRSN

-1000 YESVTVNTYSCLD
+1000 YESVTVDTHSCLD
-1013 PGIPVHGRR
+1013 PGIPVHGHR
-1022 YGHDFSI
+1022 YGYDFSF
-1029 GSTVSFSCDPGYRLS
+1029 GSTVSFGCQAGYTLS

-1093 CTWTVDVTHGKGV
+1093 CTWTIEVTHGKGV
-1106 QFSFHTFHLEDH
+1106 QFTFHTFHLEDL

-1140 ELPSTINAGL
+1140 ELPSAINAGL

-1176 EYNLEP
+1176 EYSLEP

-1191 GSRVGF
+1191 GRRQGNNF
-1197 SFGVGDT
+1197 AVGDLIT
-1204 LAFSCSLGYRLEGS
+1204 FTCSAGYRLEGVL
-1218 SEITCL
+1218 EIICL

-1271 LQVQAGKGINISAR
+1271 IQVQAGKGINISAR

-1298 DGKDKTTHL
+1298 DGKDNTAHL

-1312 GASMRGLTLSS
+1312 ASSLRGLTLSS
-1323 TSNQLWLEF
+1323 TSNQIWLEF
-1332 NSDSEGTD
+1332 NSDSEVND

-1355 EDPGIPQFGYKISD
+1355 EDPGVPQFGYKISD

-1433 FPYDNNLRCLWMIE
+1433 FPYDNNLRCTWVIE
-1447 VDPGNIVSLQFLAFD
+1447 VDLGNIVSLQFLAFD

-1473 DGPPENE
+1473 DGPLDNE
-1480 MLLKEVSGSLIPD
+1480 MLLKEISGSLIPE

-1498 LNVVTIQF
+1498 LNIVTIQF

-1548 DTVVFQCDP
+1548 DTVIFQCDP
-1557 GYELQGQERITC
+1557 GYELQGEERITC
-1569 IQVENRYFWQPS
+1569 IQVDNRYFWQPS
-1581 PPVCIAPCGGNLT
+1581 PPSCIAPCGGNLT
-1594 GSSGFILSPNFP
+1594 GSAGFILSPNFP

-1617 TISVNTDYVISL
+1617 TITVNPDYVISL

-1642 LYIYDGPDSNSPL
+1642 LYIYDGPDGNSPL

-1670 SSNTMHLA
+1670 GSNNMHLA

-1685 SYTGFHLEYKA
+1685 SFTGFHLEYKA

-1753 RALPSCHA
+1753 RVLPSCHA

-1782 YSVEHNCV
+1782 YSVGHNCV
-1790 YSIAVP
+1790 FSVAVP
-1796 KEFVV
+1796 KEF
-1801 FGQFVF
+1801 
-1807 FQTSLHDVVEVFDGP
+1807 
-1822 TQQSALLSSLSGSHS
+1822 
-1837 GESLPLSSG
+1837 
-1846 NHITVRFTSV
+1846 
-1856 GPITAKGFHFVY
+1856 
-1868 QAVPRTSST
+1868 AVPRTSAT

-1882 PEPRFGRRI
+1882 PEPRFGKRM
-1891 GNDFA
+1891 GNEFA
-1896 VGSLVLFECN
+1896 VGSVVFFECN
-1906 PGYILHGSRAIR
+1906 PGYILHGSVAIR
-1918 CETVPNSLA
+1918 CDTVPNALA
-1927 QWNDSLPT
+1927 QWNDTLPT
-1935 CIVPCGGVLTKRK
+1935 CVVPCGGILTKRK

-1962 NLNCVWKITV
+1962 NLNCIWKISV

-2050 DSCPEPQTP
+2050 DSCPEPLMP
-2059 SSGIKV
+2059 SNGIKV

-2075 SFQCDQGY
+2075 SFHCDQGY

-2099 RWNYPIPICLA
+2099 RWNYPIPICIA
-2110 QCGGSMSDFSGVIL
+2110 QCGGAMIDFSGVIL

-2159 ETIHDYLEVRSGS
+2159 ETIHDYLEVRSGPA
-2172 SETSTVI
+2172 ETGSVI

-2184 PQVPSSLFSTTHE
+2184 PQVPAALFSTTHE

-2204 DYSQNKQGFHIVYQ
+2204 DYSQNKQGFHIIYQ

-2232 NGFVIGNDFTVGQ
+2232 NGFVIGNDFTVGH
-2245 TISFECFPGYTL
+2245 TISFECYAGYSL
-2257 IGNSALTCLHG
+2257 IGESALTCLHG
-2268 VSRNWNHPLPRCEAL
+2268 VSRNWNHPIPRCDAL

-2306 FQDCFWLVR
+2306 FQDCLWLVK
-2315 VPPGN
+2315 VSPGN

-2343 PDQNSPQIGQF
+2343 PDQTSPQIGQF

-2363 YSTSNQI
+2363 YSTSNQV

-2389 AYQLRVCQPPP
+2389 AYQLRICQSPP
-2400 PVPNAEILTED
+2400 PVLNSEILAED

-2417 DIIRYQCLPGFTLV
+2417 DIIRYQCVPGFTLV
-2431 GNAILTCRLGER
+2431 GNEILTCRLGER
-2443 LQMDGAPPVCQVL
+2443 LQMDGSPPSCQVL
-2456 CPANELRLDSTGV
+2456 CPANEMRLDSTGI

-2496 ISMFV
+2496 ITLIF
-2501 EFFQTEKEFD
+2501 EFFHTEKEFD
-2511 VLQVYDG
+2511 VLEAFDG
-2518 PNIQSPVLISL
+2518 PNSHYPLLISL
-2529 SGDYSAAFNVTSN
+2529 SGDYSSSFNITSS
-2542 GHEVFLQ
+2542 GHEVFLR
-2549 WSADHGNNKK
+2549 WSADHGTNKK

-2566 AFYCSTPESPPHGYI
+2566 AHYCSTPESPPHGFI
-2581 ISQTGGQLNSVV
+2581 VSQTGGQLNSMV

-2602 LVGKS
+2602 LIGKGT
-2607 SAVCRKSSYGY
+2607 AVCKKSPYGY
-2618 HSWDAP
+2618 YTWDAP

-2638 PTNGGIL
+2638 PLYGGIL
-2645 TTDYLVG
+2645 ATDYLVG
-2652 TRVTYFC
+2652 TSVTYFC
-2659 NDGYRLSS
+2659 NDGFKLSS
-2667 KELTTAT
+2667 KELIQAV
-2674 CQSDG
+2674 CQPDG

-2725 CDPGYHGLGPA
+2725 CDPGYFRLGPA
-2736 SIECLPNGTWSW
+2736 SIQCLANGTWSW
-2748 RTERP
+2748 RNERP
-2753 YCQIISCGELPTPPN
+2753 HCQITSCGELPVPPN
-2768 GNKIGTQTSYGSTAI
+2768 GKKIGTQTTFGSTAI
-2783 FTCDVGF
+2783 FTCDSGF
-2790 MLVGSAVRECLSS
+2790 MLVGSVVRECLSS
-2803 GLWSGSETRCLAG
+2803 GLWSGTETRCLAG
-2816 HCGIPELIVNG
+2816 HCGTPELIVNG

-2873 VSCGHPG
+2873 ISCGHPG

-2890 GFNFNDVVTFSC
+2890 GFNYNDVVTFSC
-2902 NVGYLMQGPTK
+2902 NMGYVMQGPTR

-2921 WSHPPPVCK
+2921 WSHPPPICK
-2930 VVNCS
+2930 VVNCT
-2935 DPGIPANSKRES
+2935 DPGIPENSIRES

-2958 VVFYDCNPGYFL
+2958 VVFYDCNPGYYL
-2970 FGSSVLICQPN
+2970 FGSSVLVCQPN

-2986 PLPECIMIDCGHPGI
+2986 SLPECIMIDCGHPGV
-3001 PPNAVLS
+3001 PPNAIIS
-3008 GEKYTFGSTVHY
+3008 GEKFTFGSTVHY
-3020 SCTGKRSLLGQASRT
+3020 SCTGRRTLIGHSTRT
-3035 CQLNGHWSG
+3035 CQLNGQWSG
-3044 SQPHCSGDTTGTC
+3044 SLPHCSGDASGWC
-3057 GDPGTPGHGS
+3057 GDPGVPAHGS
-3067 RQESDF
+3067 REGTEF
-3073 RTKSTVRF
+3073 RTKNTMRF
-3081 ACDPGYILYGS
+3081 TCEAGYVLHGS

-3118 GTTANGKVFRIDG
+3118 GTTANGRVFRVDG

-3136 SVIYSCMEGY
+3136 SVIYSCVDGY
-3146 TLSGPSVR
+3146 ILSGSNIR
-3154 QCTANGTWS
+3154 QCTVNGTWS
-3163 GSLPNCTII
+3163 GALPNCTII
-3172 SCGDPGVPANGLR
+3172 SCGDPGVPANGIR
-3185 YGDDFVVG
+3185 YGEDYIVG
-3193 QNVSYIC
+3193 QNVTYIC
-3200 QPGYT
+3200 QPGFT
-3205 MELNGSR
+3205 MDPKSSITR
-3212 VRMCTTNGT
+3212 QCTSNGT
-3221 WSGVMP
+3221 WGGVIP
-3227 TCRAVTCSAPPQ
+3227 LCKAVTCPYPPQ
-3239 ISNGRL
+3239 LSNGKL

-3255 ISYICSAGYELSFP
+3255 ISYACLPGYELSFP

-3293 DPGVPSQ
+3293 DPGIPAN
-3300 GKREGKSFIYQSE
+3300 GKREGKSFIFQSE
-3313 VSFSC
+3313 VSFIC
-3318 NSPFILVGSS
+3318 NPSFILVGSG
-3328 TRLCQADGTWS
+3328 TRVCQADGTWS
-3339 GSSPHC
+3339 GSPPRC
-3345 IEPTRTSCDNPGVPR
+3345 IEPTLTSCGNPGTPR
-3360 HGSQNNT
+3360 HGFQNNT
-3367 FGFQVGSVVQFHC
+3367 YGYQVGRVVQFSC
-3380 KKGHLLQGSTTR
+3380 KKGYLLHGSTTR
-3392 TCLPDLTWSGIQ
+3392 TCLADLTWSGM
-3404 PECLPHSC
+3404 PTECIPHSC
-3412 KQPESPAHANVVG
+3412 KQPESPLHSNVVG
-3425 MDLPSHGYTLIYT
+3425 IDLPSLGYTLIYT
-3438 CQPGF
+3438 CQPGY
-3443 FLAGGTEHRVCRSDN
+3443 LLSGGTEHRICQPDN
-3458 TWTGKVPVCEAGSK
+3458 TWSGKVPVCTAGSK
-3472 ILVKDPRPALGTPS
+3472 PFENKTKPVMGTPG
-3486 PKLSVPDDV
+3486 PKLNVPDDV
-3495 FAQNYIWK
+3495 FSRNYIWK
-3503 GSYNFKGRKQPMTL
+3503 GFYNLKGKNQPMNLTVSSYN
-3517 TVTSFNASTGRVNA
+3517 VSTGKVNA
-3531 TLTNSDMELLLSGVY
+3531 TLINSNTEFLLSGIY

-3552 LMLHIYFIKVPAH
+3552 LILHIN
-3565 ASVKK
+3565 SVKSSAHTSLSK
-3570 MKEENWAMDGFVSA
+3570 MKDEKWAMDGFVSA

-3593 QGFIKG
+3593 QGSIHG
-3599 KDYGQFGLQRLGLN
+3599 KDYGQFGLRSIGIN
-3613 TSEGSNS
+3613 MSEDNS
-3620 SNQPHGTNSS
+3620 SNQSLGTNSS

>member
-1 MKGSRKGENRAKESK
+1 MKTGSIFGCH
-16 PREPGTRRCA
+16 G
-26 KCGRLDFILKKKMGI
+26 
-41 KSGFTFW
+41 
-48 NLVFL
+48 L
-53 LTLSC
+53 LQPSASDNGAQEGPLL
-58 VKGFIYTCGG
+58 GFIYTCGG

-117 DYLSLYDGHPHPT
+117 DYLSLYDGHPQPA

-183 VPPKGVLY
+183 IPSKGILS

-196 VGDKIRYSCVT
+196 VGDKIRYNCVT

-218 CIANSVNT
+218 CIASSVNT

-247 GSSGIISSP
+247 GSSGVISSP
-256 GFPNEYHNNADC
+256 NFPNEYHNNADC

-286 FQMEE
+286 FHMEE

-304 TIWLSGMNIPPPI
+304 TIWLSGMNIPPPV

-341 PYQGSS
+341 PYQ
-347 PLTHTTSTGELE
+347 
-359 DNDRTATGAIAV
+359 
-371 ASTPAD
+371 
-377 VTVSSVTAVTSHRLS
+377 
-392 EEQRVQVTS
+392 
-401 LRNAGLDPNTSTGQ
+401 
-415 LSPHPADT
+415 
-423 QSTRRRP
+423 
-430 RNAEQIERPKELAV
+430 
-444 VTHRVKK
+444 VKK

-471 FSLLNEGGIKTA
+471 FSILNEGGIKQA

-501 DFSLGSTVQFSC
+501 DFSLDSTVQFSC

-553 QGPSGTFT
+553 QGPGGTFT

-575 VWVITAVNTNK
+575 VWVITAINPNK

-633 MRSQMWLH
+633 MNNQMWLH

-680 FSNRDVLRFECQFGF
+680 FSNHDVLRFECQFGF
-695 ELIGEKS
+695 ELIGEKT

-777 VKDGDSPDSPILGTF
+777 IKDGDSPDSPILGTF

-861 EEGFIKT
+861 EDGFIKT
-868 QGTETITCILMDGKV
+868 QGTETITCVLMDGKV

-889 PRCGA
+889 PKCGA
-894 PCGGHFSAPSGVI
+894 PCGGHFAAPSGVI

-1000 YESVTVNTYSCLD
+1000 YESVMVNTYSCLD
-1013 PGIPVHGRR
+1013 PGIPVHGHR

-1029 GSTVSFSCDPGYRLS
+1029 GSTVSFGCDPGYRLN

-1080 SPGYPEFYPNSLN
+1080 SPGYPELYPNSLN

-1106 QFSFHTFHLEDH
+1106 QFTFHTFHLEDH
-1118 HDYLLITENG
+1118 HDYLLITENR

-1140 ELPSTINAGL
+1140 ELPSPINAGL

-1161 SDFSISYEGFNITFS
+1161 SDFSISYEGFNISFS

-1182 CEDPGIPQY
+1182 CEDPGTPQF
-1191 GSRVGF
+1191 GSRIGF
-1197 SFGVGDT
+1197 NFEVGDT
-1204 LAFSCSLGYRLEGS
+1204 LTFSCSSGYRLEGT
-1218 SEITCL
+1218 SEIICL

-1242 GASATNNE
+1242 GASATTNE
-1250 GILLSPNYPLNYE
+1250 GILLSPNYPLNYD

-1271 LQVQAGKGINISAR
+1271 IQVQAGKGINISAR

-1291 GDVLKIY
+1291 ADVLKIY
-1298 DGKDKTTHL
+1298 DGKDNTAHL

-1312 GASMRGLTLSS
+1312 GASLRGLTLSS
-1323 TSNQLWLEF
+1323 TSNHIWLEF
-1332 NSDSEGTD
+1332 NSDAEGTD

-1355 EDPGIPQFGYKISD
+1355 EDPGVPQFGYKISD

-1402 AWDYPL
+1402 TWDYPL

-1433 FPYDNNLRCLWMIE
+1433 FPYDNNLRCMWIIE

-1473 DGPPENE
+1473 DGPPEND
-1480 MLLKEVSGSLIPD
+1480 MLLKEISGSLIPE

-1498 LNVVTIQF
+1498 LNIVTIQF

-1548 DTVVFQCDP
+1548 DMVLFQCDP
-1557 GYELQGQERITC
+1557 GYELQGDERITC
-1569 IQVENRYFWQPS
+1569 IQVENRYFWQPN

-1617 TISVNTDYVISL
+1617 TITVNNDYVISL

-1670 SSNTMHLA
+1670 SSNSMHLA

-1685 SYTGFHLEYKA
+1685 SFTGFHLEYKA

-1753 RALPSCHA
+1753 RALPTCHA
-1761 PCGSRS
+1761 PCGIRS

-1782 YSVEHNCV
+1782 YSIGHNCI

-1807 FQTSLHDVVEVFDGP
+1807 FQTSLHDVVEVYDGP
-1822 TQQSALLSSLSGSHS
+1822 TQQSSLLSSLSGSHS
-1837 GESLPLSSG
+1837 GESLPLSSR
-1846 NHITVRFTSV
+1846 NQITVRFTSV
-1856 GPITAKGFHFVY
+1856 GPVTAKGFHFVY

-1882 PEPRFGRRI
+1882 PEPRFGKRI
-1891 GNDFA
+1891 GNEFA

-1906 PGYILHGSRAIR
+1906 PGYILYGSIAIR
-1918 CETVPNSLA
+1918 CDTVPNALA
-1927 QWNDSLPT
+1927 QWNDTLPT
-1935 CIVPCGGVLTKRK
+1935 CVVPCGGILTKRK

-1979 VQVVSFAT
+1979 VQVISFAT

-1998 GGDNNA
+1998 GADNNA

-2016 HLLNS
+2016 PLLNS

-2037 AAGFHLEYTAIGL
+2037 AAGFHLEYTGL
-2050 DSCPEPQTP
+2050 DSCPEPQIP
-2059 SSGIKV
+2059 NSGIKI

-2141 IKLPIGFGVH
+2141 IKLPVGFGVH

-2172 SETSTVI
+2172 SDVSTAI

-2184 PQVPSSLFSTTHE
+2184 TQLPSSLFSTTHE

-2232 NGFVIGNDFTVGQ
+2232 NGFVIGADFTVGQ
-2245 TISFECFPGYTL
+2245 TVSFECFLGYTL

-2268 VSRNWNHPLPRCEAL
+2268 ISRNWNHPLPRCEAL

-2343 PDQNSPQIGQF
+2343 PEQNSPQIGQF

-2363 YSTSNQI
+2363 YSTSNQV

-2400 PVPNAEILTED
+2400 SVPNAEVLTED

-2431 GNAILTCRLGER
+2431 GNEILTCRLGER
-2443 LQMDGAPPVCQVL
+2443 LQMDGIPPSCQVL

-2487 SISVEKGYN
+2487 TITVEKGYN
-2496 ISMFV
+2496 ISIYF

-2511 VLQVYDG
+2511 ILEVFDG
-2518 PNIQSPVLISL
+2518 PNSHSPLLISL
-2529 SGDYSAAFNVTSN
+2529 SGDYTSSLN
-2542 GHEVFLQ
+2542 ITSTGHEVFLR
-2549 WSADHGNNKK
+2549 WSADHGTNKK

-2566 AFYCSTPESPPHGYI
+2566 ALYCSTPESPPHGFI
-2581 ISQTGGQLNSVV
+2581 VSQTGGQLNSMV

-2602 LVGKS
+2602 LIGKS
-2607 SAVCRKSSYGY
+2607 TAVCRKSPLGY
-2618 HSWDAP
+2618 YAWDVP

-2638 PTNGGIL
+2638 PLNGGIL

-2652 TRVTYFC
+2652 TYVTYFC

-2667 KELTTAT
+2667 KELTTAS
-2674 CQSDG
+2674 CQPDG

-2725 CDPGYHGLGPA
+2725 CDPGYHGMGPE
-2736 SIECLPNGTWSW
+2736 SIECLANGTWSW
-2748 RTERP
+2748 RNERP
-2753 YCQIISCGELPTPPN
+2753 YCQT
-2768 GNKIGTQTSYGSTAI
+2768 
-2783 FTCDVGF
+2783 
-2790 MLVGSAVRECLSS
+2790 
-2803 GLWSGSETRCLAG
+2803 G
-2816 HCGIPELIVNG
+2816 HCGIPDLIVNG

-2842 QCNPGFRLIGSSVRI
+2842 QCSPGFRLIGSSVRI

-2902 NVGYLMQGPTK
+2902 NIGYVMQGPTK
-2913 AQCQANRQ
+2913 AQCQTNRQ
-2921 WSHPPPVCK
+2921 WSQPPPICK

-2935 DPGIPANSKRES
+2935 DPGIPGNSIRE
-2947 KIEHGNFTYGT
+2947 
-2958 VVFYDCNPGYFL
+2958 
-2970 FGSSVLICQPN
+2970 ICQPN
-2981 GQWDK
+2981 GHWDK
-2986 PLPECIMIDCGHPGI
+2986 HLPECIMIDCGHPGI
-3001 PPNAVLS
+3001 PPNAILS

-3020 SCTGKRSLLGQASRT
+3020 SCSGKRSLIGQASRT

-3044 SQPHCSGDTTGTC
+3044 TMPHCSGDTAGTC
-3057 GDPGTPGHGS
+3057 GDPGIPGHGS
-3067 RQESDF
+3067 REQTNF
-3073 RTKSTVRF
+3073 RTKSVVQF
-3081 ACDPGYILYGS
+3081 SCELGYILHGS
-3092 EERTCLSNGSWTGR
+3092 EERTCLANGSWTGR
-3106 QPECKAVQCGNP
+3106 QPECKAVTC
-3118 GTTANGKVFRIDG
+3118 
-3131 TTFSS
+3131 
-3136 SVIYSCMEGY
+3136 
-3146 TLSGPSVR
+3146 
-3154 QCTANGTWS
+3154 
-3163 GSLPNCTII
+3163 
-3172 SCGDPGVPANGLR
+3172 
-3185 YGDDFVVG
+3185 
-3193 QNVSYIC
+3193 
-3200 QPGYT
+3200 
-3205 MELNGSR
+3205 
-3212 VRMCTTNGT
+3212 
-3221 WSGVMP
+3221 P
-3227 TCRAVTCSAPPQ
+3227 TPPQ
-3239 ISNGRL
+3239 ISNGKQ
-3245 EGTNFDWGFS
+3245 EGINFDWGFS
-3255 ISYICSAGYELSFP
+3255 ISYVCSPGYELSFP

-3293 DPGVPSQ
+3293 DPGIPAQ

-3318 NSPFILVGSS
+3318 NLPFVLVGSS
-3328 TRLCQADGTWS
+3328 TRICQADGTWS
-3339 GSSPHC
+3339 GSSPRC
-3345 IEPTRTSCDNPGVPR
+3345 IEPTRTACENPGVPR

-3367 FGFQVGSVVQFHC
+3367 FGYQVGNIVQFHC
-3380 KKGHLLQGSTTR
+3380 RKGYLLQGSTTR

-3404 PECLPHSC
+3404 PECIAHSC
-3412 KQPESPAHANVVG
+3412 KQPESPAHTNVAG
-3425 MDLPSHGYTLIYT
+3425 MDLPS
-3438 CQPGF
+3438 
-3443 FLAGGTEHRVCRSDN
+3443 LAGGSEHRVCRSDG
-3458 TWTGKVPVCEAGSK
+3458 TWTGKIPFCEGNE
-3472 ILVKDPRPALGTPS
+3472 LLYFYF
-3486 PKLSVPDDV
+3486 SVPDDV

-3503 GSYNFKGRKQPMTL
+3503 GSYNYKGKKQPMTL
-3517 TVTSFNASTGRVNA
+3517 TITHFNASSGRVNA
-3531 TLTNSDMELLLSGVY
+3531 TLTNSNMELLLSGLY

-3552 LMLHIYFIKVPAH
+3552 LMLHIYLIKAPYHTSAN
-3565 ASVKK
+3565 KL
-3570 MKEENWAMDGFVSA
+3570 KEDKWAMDGFVSILLYL
-3584 EPDGATYVF
+3584 EYVF
-3593 QGFIKG
+3593 SHDSSNRNNVYLFC
-3599 KDYGQFGLQRLGLN
+3599 FVLTGLN
-3613 TSEGSNS
+3613 MSKGSNS
-3620 SNQPHGTNSS
+3620 LNQSHGTNSS

-3639 FFALIFAGFGFYLY
+3639 FFALILAGFGFYLY

>member
-1 MKGSRKGENRAKESK
+1 LPDHVSLRKTKCSFK
-16 PREPGTRRCA
+16 IILSPG
-26 KCGRLDFILKKKMGI
+26 LFVLFIILM
-41 KSGFTFW
+41 S
-48 NLVFL
+48 VY
-53 LTLSC
+53 LSF
-58 VKGFIYTCGG
+58 VSGFIYTCGG

-226 ASWDFPVPICRAEDA
+226 ASWDFPVPICRGKAKIFIF
-241 CGGTMR
+241 ML
-247 GSSGIISSP
+247 I
-256 GFPNEYHNNADC
+256 EY
-268 TWTIVAE
+268 
-275 PGDTISLIFTD
+275 L
-286 FQMEE
+286 
-291 KYDYLEIEGSEPP
+291 
-304 TIWLSGMNIPPPI
+304 LSGMNIPPPI

-341 PYQGSS
+341 PYQGMFN
-347 PLTHTTSTGELE
+347 E
-359 DNDRTATGAIAV
+359 
-371 ASTPAD
+371 
-377 VTVSSVTAVTSHRLS
+377 
-392 EEQRVQVTS
+392 
-401 LRNAGLDPNTSTGQ
+401 
-415 LSPHPADT
+415 
-423 QSTRRRP
+423 
-430 RNAEQIERPKELAV
+430 
-444 VTHRVKK
+444 
-451 AIDFKSRGF
+451 F
-460 KLFPGKDNSNK
+460 
-471 FSLLNEGGIKTA
+471 LLNEGGIKTA

-496 KRIGS
+496 KRVGS

-633 MRSQMWLH
+633 MSSQMWLH

-777 VKDGDSPDSPILGTF
+777 VKDGDSSDSPILGTF

-827 NTFGHNECPDP
+827 NRGKSF
-838 GIPINARR
+838 
-846 FGDNFQLGSSISVIC
+846 FQNIHKLG
-861 EEGFIKT
+861 GYLKIK
-868 QGTETITCILMDGKV
+868 
-883 MWSGPI
+883 
-889 PRCGA
+889 
-894 PCGGHFSAPSGVI
+894 
-907 LSPGWPGYYKDSLNC
+907 
-922 EWVIEAEPGHSIK
+922 
-935 ITFERFQTEL
+935 FQTEL

-1000 YESVTVNTYSCLD
+1000 YEMNTYSCLD

-1093 CTWTVDVTHGKGV
+1093 CTWTVDVTHGKGNLPHAMIIGLSSE
-1106 QFSFHTFHLEDH
+1106 F
-1118 HDYLLITENG
+1118 
-1128 SFTQPLARLTGS
+1128 SFTQFANNS
-1140 ELPSTINAGL
+1140 KMHINVNTIIFFVL
-1150 YGNFRAQLRFI
+1150 L
-1161 SDFSISYEGFNITFS
+1161 SISFT

-1182 CEDPGIPQY
+1182 CEDPRIPQY
-1191 GSRVGF
+1191 GNRIGF
-1197 SFGVGDT
+1197 NFGVGDT
-1204 LAFSCSLGYRLEGS
+1204 LTFSCSSGYRLEGT
-1218 SEITCL
+1218 SEIICL

-1271 LQVQAGKGINISAR
+1271 IQVQAGKGINISAR

-1433 FPYDNNLRCLWMIE
+1433 FPYDNNLRCMWVIE

-1480 MLLKEVSGSLIPD
+1480 MLLKEISGSLIPE

-1498 LNVVTIQF
+1498 LNIVTIQF

-1557 GYELQGQERITC
+1557 GYELQGEERITC

-1617 TISVNTDYVISL
+1617 TITVNTDYVISL

-1782 YSVEHNCV
+1782 YSVGHNCV

-1807 FQTSLHDVVEVFDGP
+1807 FQTSLHDVVEVYDGP
-1822 TQQSALLSSLSGSHS
+1822 TQQSSLLSSLSGSHS

-1846 NHITVRFTSV
+1846 NQITIRFTSV

-1891 GNDFA
+1891 GNEFA

-1906 PGYILHGSRAIR
+1906 PGYILHGSIAIR
-1918 CETVPNSLA
+1918 CDTVPNSLA

-1935 CIVPCGGVLTKRK
+1935 CIVPCGGILTKRK

-2059 SSGIKV
+2059 SSGMKI

-2110 QCGGSMSDFSGVIL
+2110 QCGGAMSDFSGVIL

-2141 IKLPIGFGVH
+2141 IKLPVGFGVH

-2184 PQVPSSLFSTTHE
+2184 PQIPSSLFSTTHE

-2289 AMNGTIYSP
+2289 AMNGTVYSP

-2378 TTSGFFVLSYH
+2378 TTSGINILSIFI

-2529 SGDYSAAFNVTSN
+2529 SGDYSSAFNITSN

-2618 HSWDAP
+2618 HAWDAP

-2667 KELTTAT
+2667 KELTTAI

-2748 RTERP
+2748 RNERP

-2783 FTCDVGF
+2783 FT
-2790 MLVGSAVRECLSS
+2790 LRECLSS
-2803 GLWSGSETRCLAG
+2803 GLWSGSETKCLAG

-2902 NVGYLMQGPTK
+2902 NIGYVMQGPTK

-2958 VVFYDCNPGYFL
+2958 LVFYDCNPGYFL

-2986 PLPECIMIDCGHPGI
+2986 PLPECIMIDCGHPGV

-3020 SCTGKRSLLGQASRT
+3020 SCTGKRTLLGQSSRT

-3044 SQPHCSGDTTGTC
+3044 SQPHCSGDATGTC

-3073 RTKSTVRF
+3073 RTKSSVRF
-3081 ACDPGYILYGS
+3081 ACDIGYILHGS
-3092 EERTCLSNGSWTGR
+3092 EERTCLANGSWTGR

-3146 TLSGPSVR
+3146 ILSGPSVR

-3163 GSLPNCTII
+3163 GTLPNCTII
-3172 SCGDPGVPANGLR
+3172 SCGDPGIPANGLR
-3185 YGDDFVVG
+3185 YGDDYVVG
-3193 QNVSYIC
+3193 QNVSYMC

-3212 VRMCTTNGT
+3212 IRTCTTNGT

-3227 TCRAVTCSAPPQ
+3227 TCRAVTCSTPPQ

-3255 ISYICSAGYELSFP
+3255 ISYICSPGYELSFP
-3269 AVLTCVGNGT
+3269 AILTCVGNGT

-3293 DPGVPSQ
+3293 DPGIPAQ

-3328 TRLCQADGTWS
+3328 TRICQADGMWS

-3345 IEPTRTSCDNPGVPR
+3345 IEPTRTSCENPGVPR

-3404 PECLPHSC
+3404 PECIPHSC
-3412 KQPESPAHANVVG
+3412 KQPETPAHANVVG

-3458 TWTGKVPVCEAGSK
+3458 TWTGKVPVCEGK
-3472 ILVKDPRPALGTPS
+3472 NHGTI
-3486 PKLSVPDDV
+3486 KLMCVFDLFTVPDDV

-3531 TLTNSDMELLLSGVY
+3531 TLSNSNMELLLSGVY

-3552 LMLHIYFIKVPAH
+3552 LMLHIYFIKVPTH

-3570 MKEENWAMDGFVSA
+3570 MKEDNWAMDGFVSA

-3593 QGFIKG
+3593 QGFIQG